1 MMITG
6 IYAVGQ
12 DRIVGA
18 SSWMESLPYTIEA
31 KAETP
36 TALTRPQLV
45 EMMKTLLADRFKLKF
60 HRESK
65 EVPGYIL
72 VVAEGG
78 PKLKEPSADE
88 PRRGSVSGI
97 GTLSG
102 LTSAASIAG
111 TVARD
116 LGVPVIDNTGLTGR
130 YIVDFKW
137 TPENQ
142 RGVDAIN
149 QGPSIFTALQEQLGL
164 RLVPKPTTIEFLV
177 IDSAEK
183 PTEN

>member
-1 MMITG
+1 
-6 IYAVGQ
+6 
-12 DRIVGA
+12 
-18 SSWMESLPYTIEA
+18 
-31 KAETP
+31 
-36 TALTRPQLV
+36 
-45 EMMKTLLADRFKLKF
+45 MKTLLADRFKLKF